1 MESKDFIALSR
12 SSNSPSKGIQIMK
25 IIIALV
31 VGIIIGFTIAKV
43 GPHKIIDQT
52 SKGIQ
57 KTSNVTTKALD
68 SVNKK
73 VAQ

>member
-1 MESKDFIALSR
+1 
-12 SSNSPSKGIQIMK
+12 MK
-25 IIIALV
+25 IIITFV

-68 SVNKK
+68 SANKK
-73 VAQ
+73 INQ